1 MEDQGYILELR
12 NISKSFPGVKAL
24 DNVSFAVK
32 PGKVHALMGENGAG
46 KSTLMKCAFGI
57 YQPDEGEILINGNPV
72 VFSGPSNALQNGI
85 KRKQDRLDM
94 LFGDSVLLRMHR
106 AIDQRRQAADEL
118 HTAMQRSTERLMQ
131 TKVHALERER
141 ERLRA
146 YSPQQTLKRGFA
158 LIAKNS
164 AVASHADD
172 LHKGDA
178 IAIRFYDGTV
188 DALVTG
194 KETI

>member
-1 MEDQGYILELR
+1 MLFRLE
-12 NISKSFPGVKAL
+12 AL
-24 DNVSFAVK
+24 TAS
-32 PGKVHALMGENGAG
+32 LQSMGDRL
-46 KSTLMKCAFGI
+46 K
-57 YQPDEGEILINGNPV
+57 
-72 VFSGPSNALQNGI
+72 NALQNGI

-118 HTAMQRSTERLMQ
+118 HIAMQRSAERLMQ
-131 TKVHALERER
+131 TQMHALERER

-158 LIAKNS
+158 LIAKDK
-164 AVASHADD
+164 AVVSRADD
-172 LHKGDA
+172 LLAGDA